1 MGRLLRFLMMLAL
14 AALALPPLFFG
25 LFPPAAPEL
34 PPGGRRVEVA
44 PGVEVNLIEAGS
56 GPPVVLV
63 HGHPGSAYDWGSV
76 MDALAELGHHA
87 LAYDRVGYGRS
98 DPRPVPSLV
107 DANADELLA
116 LLEAEDLHDVTL
128 VGWSYGGG
136 TSIAAAKKDASRL
149 ARVVLVGS
157 VGPGVEERPSPPAWL
172 MELIVG
178 PVLSWISA
186 VPPVAEGLRESL
198 TARAFEPE
206 RVTPGYRALL
216 DANFS
221 APHTLETFRNE
232 GRDLDGRADI
242 DPSELRLPILVIH
255 GDGDRLVPASVGETL
270 HGLASESELWMV
282 PGGGH
287 MLPFTRAEPL
297 AERISGFAGR

>member
-1 MGRLLRFLMMLAL
+1 MARLLRILLMLVVVAL
-14 AALALPPLFFG
+14 VLPPLVFA
-25 LFPPAAPEL
+25 LFPTAEPEL
-34 PPGGRRVEVA
+34 PLAGRRVEVA
-44 PGVEVNLIEAGS
+44 PGVGVNLIEAGS

-63 HGHPGSAYDWGSV
+63 HGHPGSAYDWRSV
-76 MDALAELGHHA
+76 MDALAERGHHA

-98 DPRPVPSLV
+98 DARTVPSRV
-107 DANADELLA
+107 DANANELLA
-116 LLEAEDLHDVTL
+116 LLAAEDLREVTL

-157 VGPGVEERPSPPAWL
+157 VGPGVEDRPAPPEWL
-172 MELIVG
+172 MELMVG

-186 VPPVAEGLRESL
+186 VPPVAARLRENM
-198 TARAFEPE
+198 TALAFEPE

-216 DANFS
+216 DANFA

-242 DPSELRLPILVIH
+242 DPSDLQLP
-255 GDGDRLVPASVGETL
+255 S
-270 HGLASESELWMV
+270 W
-282 PGGGH
+282 
-287 MLPFTRAEPL
+287 
-297 AERISGFAGR
+297 